1 MDVPAKSF
9 PFRTEVRPDPRP
21 KRGSATDTRPG
32 QPTRMPRLSREA
44 VVLAGVWILGLIAL
58 GSVTLFQSRADD
70 TRKAQ
75 VVIAQMRIESGNLLA
90 IAFNPALAAK
100 SAAPAQSPTVPEMRQ
115 AKLVFNNSLATLSSL
130 GHNGTPVQIEAL
142 SREYFRF
149 IDQTEILVA
158 KGNSRQAAMNLG
170 KSEMPGGVQARLTA
184 AFDHADDRY
193 GRNAVESRTAA
204 RIGAVVAI
212 LFLLASFTIVFHGS
226 AKARRRSYLDSTID
240 ALTGLGNRRKLFA
253 DVKVGDSA
261 EGETRTVGIF
271 DLDGFKSYNDT
282 FGHPAGDALLARLG
296 GRLAVTVGDRGDA
309 YRIGGDEF
317 VVITPSAD
325 AEALLAAAQAALSEK
340 GEAFDVGCSQ
350 GAALITAGS
359 SLDDALHVAD
369 QRLYTNKRI
378 VHAEL
383 QSETRDALLQVL
395 AEQDSGLISHLGH
408 VALLA
413 EATAIGLGLS
423 TEEAQM
429 ARLAAQLHDVG
440 KAAIPASILEK
451 AGPLDEHERSLMEL
465 HTVIGER
472 ILAAAPTLLS
482 LAPIVRAT
490 HERLDGTGYPDGLR
504 LDQIPICSR
513 IIAVVDAYDAM
524 TNDRSYRPAMSTAS
538 ALVELRKHSGTQFEP
553 RIVEALAL
561 ALQGRALRL
570 VAA

>member
-1 MDVPAKSF
+1 
-9 PFRTEVRPDPRP
+9 
-21 KRGSATDTRPG
+21 
-32 QPTRMPRLSREA
+32 
-44 VVLAGVWILGLIAL
+44 VWILGLLAL
-58 GSVTLFQSRADD
+58 GAVTLFQSRADD

-75 VVIAQMRIESGNLLA
+75 VVIAQMRIESGNLLS

-100 SAAPAQSPTVPEMRQ
+100 SPTPNQPKTGPEMSQ
-115 AKLVFNNSLATLSSL
+115 AQLVFNNSLATLVGL
-130 GHNGTPVQIEAL
+130 GHSGTPVQIEVL
-142 SREYFRF
+142 SRKYFSF
-149 IDQTEILVA
+149 IDQTQILVA

-170 KSEMPGGVQARLTA
+170 IAEQPGGIQAQLTA

-193 GRNAVESRTAA
+193 GTNAVESRTAS

-226 AKARRRSYLDSTID
+226 ARARRRSYRHATTD

-282 FGHPAGDALLARLG
+282 FGHPAGDALLSRLG
-296 GRLAVTVGDRGDA
+296 GRLSATVGDRGSA

-317 VVITPSAD
+317 VVITPAAD
-325 AEALLAAAQAALSEK
+325 ADVLLAAAQIALSEK
-340 GEAFDVGCSQ
+340 GEAFEIGCSL
-350 GAALITAGS
+350 GSSLITAGS
-359 SLDDALHVAD
+359 TLDAALHVAD
-369 QRLYTNKRI
+369 QRLYTNKRA
-378 VHAEL
+378 VRAEL
-383 QSETRDALLQVL
+383 RSETKDALLQVL
-395 AEQDSGLISHLGH
+395 AEQDSGPVSHLGH

-423 TEEAQM
+423 ADQAQL

-440 KAAIPASILEK
+440 KTAIPASILEK
-451 AGPLDEHERSLMEL
+451 PGPLDEHERSLMEL

-472 ILAAAPTLLS
+472 MLAAAPSLLS

-524 TNDRSYRPAMSTAS
+524 TNDRSYRPAMSAAA
-538 ALVELRKHSGTQFEP
+538 ALAELRKHSGTQFEP
-553 RIVEALAL
+553 RIVESLAL
-561 ALQGRALRL
+561 ALQGQAVRL

>member
-1 MDVPAKSF
+1 VDVPVKSF
-9 PFRTEVRPDPRP
+9 PFRTEVRPEPTP
-21 KRGSATDTRPG
+21 KRGSATSPG

-44 VVLAGVWILGLIAL
+44 LVLCSMWILGLLAL
-58 GSVTLFQSRADD
+58 GAVTLFQSRADD

-100 SAAPAQSPTVPEMRQ
+100 STTPNQAPTGPEMRQ
-115 AKLVFNNSLATLSSL
+115 AKLVFNHSLATLKAL
-130 GHNGTPVQIEAL
+130 GHSGTPIQIEVL

-158 KGNSRQAAMNLG
+158 NGNSAQAAMNLG
-170 KSEMPGGVQARLTA
+170 KAEQPGGIQAQLTA

-193 GRNAVESRTAA
+193 GANAVASRTAA

-212 LFLLASFTIVFHGS
+212 LFLLASFTIVFHRS
-226 AKARRRSYLDSTID
+226 AKARRRTYLDSTTD

-261 EGETRTVGIF
+261 ERETRTVGIF

-296 GRLAVTVGDRGDA
+296 NRLSAAVGDRGST

-317 VVITPSAD
+317 VVVTPVAD
-325 AEALLAAAQAALSEK
+325 AEALLTAAQAALSEK
-340 GEAFDVGCSQ
+340 GEAFDIGCSL
-350 GAALITAGS
+350 GSSLITAGS
-359 SLDDALHVAD
+359 TLDDALHVAD
-369 QRLYTNKRI
+369 QRLYTNKRSA
-378 VHAEL
+378 HAEL
-383 QSETRDALLQVL
+383 QLATKDALLQVL
-395 AEQDSGLISHLGH
+395 ADQDAGLVSHRGH

-413 EATAIGLGLS
+413 EATAVGLGLS
-423 TEEAQM
+423 SEEAQL

-440 KAAIPASILEK
+440 KAAIPSSILEK
-451 AGPLDEHERSLMEL
+451 PGPLDEHERSLMEL
-465 HTVIGER
+465 HTLIGER
-472 ILAAAPTLLS
+472 ILAAAPTLLAI
-482 LAPIVRAT
+482 APIIRAT

-504 LDQIPICSR
+504 LEQIPICSR

-524 TNDRSYRPAMSTAS
+524 TNDRSYRPAMSAAS
-538 ALVELRKHSGTQFEP
+538 ALAELRKHAGTQFEP

-561 ALQGRALRL
+561 ALQGRTLRL
-570 VAA
+570 VA